1 MVFTHQCRHYSP
13 QSIDAANGSIGSVGE
28 EGHGSDLQR
37 DQEEKKTH
45 YEDVERYS
53 IILSNALPTGN
64 KGKRK
69 RPHERAM
76 VIMSTNDNSLKKR
89 TCRNRLHSPGS
100 GSYQEDGTPHK
111 WSSRYSQVV
120 LGRVYFRSSYLH
132 LV

>member
-1 MVFTHQCRHYSP
+1 MMFTHQCRHHLP

-28 EGHGSDLQR
+28 EGHGPNLQR

-64 KGKRK
+64 NGERK

-76 VIMSTNDNSLKKR
+76 VIMSTSDNSMKNELVETDPTVQAVVATRR
-89 TCRNRLHSPGS
+89 TVHLTNGAV
-100 GSYQEDGTPHK
+100 GIAK
-111 WSSRYSQVV
+111 W
-120 LGRVYFRSSYLH
+120 F
-132 LV
+132 